1 MSNEYIKIIE
11 DAEKYYEDEKF
22 FDADKLYKQ
31 AYRKYSNLFTEDQ
44 KEHFAKSIYESEI
57 RDSISYDDNLEI
69 KIDFLLS
76 LVGQKDTT
84 HGESCPYTDSVIT
97 IMKACKRN
105 AEKTLYWSDKLNPQL
120 LNPDPIKNNSY
131 SDRQT
136 WYSNTSKALLKSR
149 EFSKCLKVSK
159 EALENVDG
167 IMNDDQYWFK
177 FRIAVCNREL
187 RNYDEAV
194 KDFKEVLKYKDIWSN
209 QKELAETYYQM
220 GDLDNALKVSLEAA
234 LTNSKVILDK
244 VKLYELMELIFID
257 KGMSKEA
264 QEIAYLIYIV
274 RSKVNHQI
282 TYDDAAFELEEAGY
296 DLSNLDYVSKE
307 KELRED
313 WRKILEGL

>member
-11 DAEKYYEDEKF
+11 DAEKYYKDEKF

-57 RDSISYDDNLEI
+57 RDSLSYDDNLEI